1 MKRLLS
7 LMLTTVMAL
16 SIISFALAAE
26 LFAVADDCDVNLES
40 LQSEQITHID
50 GECYSFSSSYANP
63 LFSSNDQVTYTS
75 ESITYTPPVFFASQ
89 TIMTEQEAKEYIL
102 EQIKARNTTFT
113 VVHRTQRY
121 YDGYSIDLALEAMK
135 HTGVPNEGD
144 YLMKQF
150 KNISCQGNYS
160 YVGGGFNL
168 SVTYT
173 ITYFTTAQQEAL
185 VDEAVN
191 ELLSYFD
198 FSSSSDY
205 EKIYTIYRW
214 ICDNVEYDYFGQDLL
229 KHSAYS
235 AIIDGKAVCQGYAVL
250 FYRLM
255 LELGIDCR
263 VISGVSGDERHAWNI
278 VKLGGVYYNV
288 DATWDAGSAYYDFFL
303 KTDADFSDH
312 TRDEMF
318 TTAEFYSR
326 YPMATSNYVKPDWVI
341 VNGVVLEYNAQDTDI
356 IIPNGVVAIGDYVF
370 YGKNITSVYIP
381 EGVEYI
387 DVEAFASCENLTT
400 VSLPSTLQYIFYGAF
415 AFSGVKEIVL
425 PESMLFV
432 GEMAFGYCSSM
443 ETITFLSPDTLIY
456 DLSVTI
462 PNWATII
469 GYTGSSA
476 QVYAE
481 KFNREFIDLND
492 KCGGNHTFGE
502 YESLSDTHH
511 IRYCNADNGCAVFE
525 IVEHVYD
532 HNHDEEC
539 NHCGYIREV
548 DYSTIDSGKCGNN
561 LTWHLSSEGV
571 LTISGTGIATSDPW
585 LDYADKIIV
594 VVIEPGFTGFWNGLA
609 FENCV
614 NLTSVSLPE
623 GIKYLGVETFTGCT
637 SLEEITIPSGCQLS
651 YDSALFANCTSL
663 KTVNLPDG
671 ISELANAMFKN
682 CISLETFTIPDGVTR
697 IPRELF
703 VGCTSLKEV
712 VLHDAVTYIGNSA
725 FYGCSSLKY
734 IDIPDSV
741 TSIGSSAF
749 AKCTSLK
756 EFIIPEGAT
765 YISDYMFYMCLSLES
780 AVIPNSVEVIGM
792 RAFMNC
798 TSLTEINLHDGI
810 TKLCQGA
817 FNNSGLVT
825 VTVPSTVTE
834 MESGV
839 FAGCDNLVEV
849 NLPSNLDTI
858 PSSTFDG
865 CSHLESITIPES
877 VKLIES
883 YAFEGCD
890 NLASIIILSKDVEIG
905 AYGCIPTTTTIYG
918 YEGSTA
924 QAYAKT
930 KGNEFVIICEGNH
943 VFGNWVDHNSTQHK
957 GECINAFC
965 DGTTAYADHVYDDS
979 FDTDCND
986 CGHIR
991 VVILASDETA
1001 EGTVWTVKSDGTMSI
1016 SGNGD
1021 LSVQDAESWSEYS
1034 SVITSLTVSG
1044 ITSIEDG
1051 VFNGCTSLQ
1060 SITIKSADI
1069 IIPDSE
1075 TAFPADVTIYGYAG
1089 STAQLYA
1096 EKYGRTFIEIPPV
1109 MPGDVDGNENVDK
1122 NDAIYLLY
1130 SVLFGD
1136 TTYPINQT
1144 CDFNVDGSV
1153 DKNDAIYLLYHALFG
1168 AESYPL
1174 S

>member
-7 LMLTTVMAL
+7 LMIATVMAL
-16 SIISFALAAE
+16 SVISFALAAE
-26 LFAVADDCDVNLES
+26 LFAVADDCDVNLVS

-50 GECYSFSSSYANP
+50 GECYSFSSGYANP

-144 YLMKQF
+144 YLMMQF

-185 VDEAVN
+185 VDEAIN

-205 EKIYTIYRW
+205 DKIYTIYRW
-214 ICDNVEYDYFGQDLL
+214 ICDNVEYDYFGQGLL

-278 VKLGGVYYNV
+278 VNLGGVYYNV

-356 IIPNGVVAIGDYVF
+356 IIPNGVVAIGDHVF

-387 DVEAFASCENLTT
+387 DVKAFASCENLTT

-425 PESMLFV
+425 PESMLLV
-432 GEMAFGYCSSM
+432 DDSAFFMCSGM
-443 ETITFLSPDTLIY
+443 ESITFLSSDTLIY
-456 DLSVTI
+456 DLNSTI
-462 PNWATII
+462 VSGATIK
-469 GYTGSSA
+469 GYSFSSA
-476 QVYAE
+476 QTYAE
-481 KFNREFIDLND
+481 KYNRVFIDLND
-492 KCGGNHTFGE
+492 KCEGDHIFDE
-502 YESLSDTHH
+502 YKPLSDALH
-511 IRYCNADNGCAVFE
+511 IRYCIADTGCAVFE
-525 IVEHVYD
+525 VAEHVYD

-539 NHCGYIREV
+539 NDCGYIREV
-548 DYSTIDSGKCGNN
+548 DYSTIDSGNCGDN
-561 LTWHLSSEGV
+561 LTWHLSTEGV
-571 LTISGTGIATSDPW
+571 LTISGVGEMTEKPW
-585 LDYADKIIV
+585 SKYADRILSI
-594 VVIEPGFTGFWNGLA
+594 VIEQGVTTTIYHA
-609 FENCV
+609 FRNFV

-623 GIKYLGVETFTGCT
+623 SLTLIDSYTFSGCT
-637 SLEEITIPSGCQLS
+637 SLEAIVMPKVKEICTGAFS
-651 YDSALFANCTSL
+651 DCTSL
-663 KTVNLPDG
+663 KTIVFSDNLTTVEGRTFD
-671 ISELANAMFKN
+671 S
-682 CISLETFTIPDGVTR
+682 CSSLETVVIPNSLTV
-697 IPRELF
+697 
-703 VGCTSLKEV
+703 VGNYMFSNCTKLKNV
-712 VLHDAVTYIGNSA
+712 VLHDNITSIGNSA
-725 FYGCSSLKY
+725 FEGCTSLEH

-741 TSIGSSAF
+741 TSIGGYCF
-749 AKCTSLK
+749 NGCTSLK
-756 EFIIPEGAT
+756 AIVIPDGVTEIYNYT
-765 YISDYMFYMCLSLES
+765 FMNCKSLES
-780 AVIPNSVEVIGM
+780 VSLPSSITTIRNHV
-792 RAFMNC
+792 FMSC
-798 TSLTEINLHDGI
+798 TSLTDINIPDGVTI
-810 TKLCQGA
+810 IDMFT
-817 FNNSGLVT
+817 FYDTGLT
-825 VTVPSTVTE
+825 SITVPEGVKRI
-834 MESGV
+834 ESSA
-839 FAGCDNLVEV
+839 FSDCPNLE
-849 NLPSNLDTI
+849 T
-858 PSSTFDG
+858 
-865 CSHLESITIPES
+865 ITI
-877 VKLIES
+877 
-883 YAFEGCD
+883 
-890 NLASIIILSKDVEIG
+890 LSRDAKIY
-905 AYGCIPTTTTIYG
+905 AYGCIPKATTIYG

-924 QAYAKT
+924 QAYAKA

-957 GECINAFC
+957 GVCINAFC

-991 VVILASDETA
+991 VVILASGETA
-1001 EGTVWTVKSDGTMSI
+1001 EGAVWTVKSDGTMSI
-1016 SGNGD
+1016 SGNAA
-1021 LSVQDAESWSEYS
+1021 LSVQDAEAWSEYGP
-1034 SVITSLTVSG
+1034 VITSLTVSG

-1075 TAFPADVTIYGYAG
+1075 IAFPADVTIYGYAG